1 MPYRFSKPK
10 PCGCGR
16 FVRRTEFGT
25 PAVQLPAW
33 SSVPLSPWTPRRQK
47 LWRSPA
53 RSPVP
58 RLHGGA
64 EVNPIKLTPTM
75 TPVGT
80 ATALAAVLAIAL
92 AGCVTTTVVMKN
104 PKTGQ
109 VQVCQRPP
117 FGSHDAATAC
127 AEALKRDGWIE
138 LGRD

>member
-1 MPYRFSKPK
+1 
-10 PCGCGR
+10 
-16 FVRRTEFGT
+16 
-25 PAVQLPAW
+25 
-33 SSVPLSPWTPRRQK
+33 
-47 LWRSPA
+47 
-53 RSPVP
+53 VP
-58 RLHGGA
+58 RLHGDTEA
-64 EVNPIKLTPTM
+64 NPVKLAPTM
-75 TPVGT
+75 TPAGT
-80 ATALAAVLAIAL
+80 ATVLAAVLAIAL